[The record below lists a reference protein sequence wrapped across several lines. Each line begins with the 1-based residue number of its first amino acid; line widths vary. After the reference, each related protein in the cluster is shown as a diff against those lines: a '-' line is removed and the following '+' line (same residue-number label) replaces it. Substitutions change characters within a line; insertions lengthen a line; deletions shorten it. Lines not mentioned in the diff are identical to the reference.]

1 MQFTD
6 EGYIINTKKHGESSL
21 LLTVLTRE
29 HGKLTGFARHCLSRK
44 TLPIYQLGNLIKV
57 DAYARVEENMP
68 SLRVE
73 LVSPLSVNFIAD
85 SKKLAALSALCSLC
99 NACLPEKEPL
109 ESFYKTVDNFFNLTH
124 EDNWITHYSY
134 FEYYLLE
141 YLGVGLDLSECSA
154 TGSRDNLAYI
164 SPKTA
169 KAVSAAAASGY
180 ESRLFAF
187 PKYIVDKNYHPEPKE
202 VADLLAMTE
211 FFLDRNFFKTHN
223 LKFPVNRASLCDK
236 LNIK

>member
-6 EGYIINTKKHGESSL
+6 EGYIINTRKHGESSL
-21 LLTVLTRE
+21 LLTVLTRG
-29 HGKLTGFARHCLSRK
+29 HGRLTGFVRHCLSRK
-44 TLPIYQLGNLIKV
+44 SLPTYQLGNLVKI

-68 SLRVE
+68 SFRVE
-73 LVSPLSVNFIAD
+73 LVSPLSVNFITD

-99 NACLPEKEPL
+99 NTCLPEKEPL
-109 ESFYKTVDNFFNLTH
+109 ETFYTHVDKFFNLVN
-124 EDNWITHYSY
+124 EDNWLTHYSY
-134 FEYYLLE
+134 FEYYLLKH
-141 YLGVGLDLSECSA
+141 LGVGLDLSECSA
-154 TGSRDNLAYI
+154 TGSRSNLAYV

-169 KAVSAAAASGY
+169 KAVSSAAAMGY
-180 ESRLFAF
+180 ENRLFAF
-187 PKYIVDKNYHPEPKE
+187 PQYIVDKNERPEPKE

-223 LKFPVNRASLCDK
+223 LKFPANRASLCGK